1 MHGCRLLLFLA
12 RDKDEALALRV
23 QCLINVACKGTRQGL
38 SGTSLLSLSRRDRF
52 ARRRAATFR
61 CAPCIDVIC
70 RCISPPLCRSAVR
83 WKNQAAVTTL
93 LFPTPSE
100 ITTHVAA
107 EVEVRSQSDE
117 KRSVRRPGGGTRK
130 KVKPSN
136 PSCRQPA
143 WQTPAPNLS
152 FPSCLSQKLKKK
164 NKAHSV
170 ADGQPMGRGMACMG
184 GLRSAWANACSF

>member
-1 MHGCRLLLFLA
+1 VHGCRLLLFLA

-70 RCISPPLCRSAVR
+70 RCISPPLCRGAVR
-83 WKNQAAVTTL
+83 CKNQAAVTTL
-93 LFPTPSE
+93 LFPTSVV
-100 ITTHVAA
+100 TTHVAA

-117 KRSVRRPGGGTRK
+117 KRSVRRPGGGTQK
-130 KVKPSN
+130 KVQPSN
-136 PSCRQPA
+136 LSCRQPA
-143 WQTPAPNLS
+143 PTPAPNLS
-152 FPSCLSQKLKKK
+152 FRSCCR
-164 NKAHSV
+164 N
-170 ADGQPMGRGMACMG
+170 
-184 GLRSAWANACSF
+184 

>member
-1 MHGCRLLLFLA
+1 MSHQRRL
-12 RDKDEALALRV
+12 
-23 QCLINVACKGTRQGL
+23 QGHTRQGL

-152 FPSCLSQKLKKK
+152 FPSCLFQKLKKK
-164 NKAHSV
+164 KQST
-170 ADGQPMGRGMACMG
+170 
-184 GLRSAWANACSF
+184 LRR